1 MKTWGIGQQRW
12 ISITKSGI
20 TKSLLPLWSDFVR
33 GKRSTQINPT
43 LSFLRGTIT
52 CVFTLALFSRFYFI
66 LLFRFGLFFC
76 FQFWFFFC
84 CSFFV
89 CFFVLFF
96 DPVTWF
102 STLLYLTW
110 CYMYLAL
117 WPLNV
122 PCVKIQKTLLLRCVR
137 VRNLYC
143 SDYKWFSR
151 EFLKHATAR
160 TRASTGYKH

>member
-1 MKTWGIGQQRW
+1 MACIRMKTWEIGQQRW

-89 CFFVLFF
+89 RFFVLFF
-96 DPVTWF
+96 LIPSLGLVLFYIWLGAICTW
-102 STLLYLTW
+102 LCDRLT
-110 CYMYLAL
+110 C
-117 WPLNV
+117 
-122 PCVKIQKTLLLRCVR
+122 R
-137 VRNLYC
+137 V
-143 SDYKWFSR
+143 
-151 EFLKHATAR
+151 
-160 TRASTGYKH
+160 